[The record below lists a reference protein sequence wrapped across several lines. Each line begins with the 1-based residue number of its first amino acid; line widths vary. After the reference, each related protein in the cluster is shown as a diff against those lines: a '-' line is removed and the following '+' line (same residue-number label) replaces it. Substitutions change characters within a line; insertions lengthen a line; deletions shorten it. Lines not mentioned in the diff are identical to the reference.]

1 MWRVLHDNL
10 LKAGG
15 LLASRRRLVAA
26 LAVGIEIAFL
36 VFFAS
41 GFKGLPQAGTLVT
54 GAVVALV
61 AWTAAVLA
69 GPRVGVVAAL
79 SAGVTY
85 GVLVTLPD
93 GSGIAATAGSTVILT
108 FTAYLTGTAADE
120 LRHKVLDRETLHA
133 TLEQSLLPRLRID
146 GPPAAVTTLYEPGE
160 ERLWL
165 GGDFYDAVRFTDGRV
180 ALIVGDVSGRGR
192 RAAALGATL
201 RAGWRALTLAAFP
214 LPATA
219 ETLRELL
226 VAELATSETFVT
238 ACLALVEPW
247 SRRLTFVN
255 LGHPPPLLLGAAPW
269 SSPPRRRSRSASP
282 EAIVQSPA
290 GTTCRRDGACSST
303 PTASWRGRRRRGRP
317 SVSASSASVTGLDT
331 GDETAVGA
339 WLQRIKD
346 LNGGPLPDDVAVVL
360 VSERSTLLTPV
371 GERAGAPGHRW
382 PGAAR
387 AGADRREDRLRRPPS
402 RR

>member
-41 GFKGLPQAGTLVT
+41 RFKGLPQAGTLVT

-61 AWTAAVLA
+61 AWTAVVLA

-255 LGHPPPLLLGAAPW
+255 LGHPPPLLLGAAPVELAAPQAFPLGFAGGDRPKPSRHDLPPGW
-269 SSPPRRRSRSASP
+269 SLLFDTDGLVEGKATPGAAECFGIERQRDGPRYRGRDRRRRLAAAHQGPQRRTAPRRR
-282 EAIVQSPA
+282 
-290 GTTCRRDGACSST
+290 GGGA
-303 PTASWRGRRRRGRP
+303 
-317 SVSASSASVTGLDT
+317 
-331 GDETAVGA
+331 
-339 WLQRIKD
+339 
-346 LNGGPLPDDVAVVL
+346 
-360 VSERSTLLTPV
+360 
-371 GERAGAPGHRW
+371 GEREV
-382 PGAAR
+382 
-387 AGADRREDRLRRPPS
+387 DPPDS
-402 RR
+402 GR